1 MQQNQIITYMKATG
15 IILMVLAH
23 CSNFELLYRIVY
35 SFHMPLFFIVSGYC
49 FKEKYLY
56 EPITFVWKRVKGLW
70 WPFVK
75 WGFFFL
81 VLHNIFFHWNIY
93 NDKYGYHGIVQHL
106 YSIDDFKN
114 HATNNLLMTQTEC
127 LLGGY
132 WFLSSLFWGALV
144 AFGTLL
150 CANFVADRFNLN
162 RQLLDYFGGGILLF
176 LCIATNYKPTTFTV
190 FLIGPREFLAATFF
204 VIGFLLAYNH
214 IPKFKSWQSILA
226 FGVMI
231 VNSFFNLIE
240 VADPFNDPVK
250 VIPYVITAVMGTWCV
265 YSLPWHWMKKI
276 IASYMENIG
285 NHTLTI
291 LTWHFLS
298 FKIVSL
304 IIIVVYNLPLER
316 LAQFPVI
323 GEYTN
328 RGWFVL
334 YFLVGIVFP
343 LLLSMLKNE
352 IKQWIESRILTD

>member
-1 MQQNQIITYMKATG
+1 M
-15 IILMVLAH
+15 
-23 CSNFELLYRIVY
+23 
-35 SFHMPLFFIVSGYC
+35 
-49 FKEKYLY
+49 
-56 EPITFVWKRVKGLW
+56 
-70 WPFVK
+70 
-75 WGFFFL
+75 
-81 VLHNIFFHWNIY
+81 
-93 NDKYGYHGIVQHL
+93 
-106 YSIDDFKN
+106 
-114 HATNNLLMTQTEC
+114 
-127 LLGGY
+127 
-132 WFLSSLFWGALV
+132 
-144 AFGTLL
+144 
-150 CANFVADRFNLN
+150 
-162 RQLLDYFGGGILLF
+162 LF

-265 YSLPWHWMKKI
+265 YSLPWHWMLKI